1 MKSLSLI
8 FALFIVHYSFGQ
20 KINHIEYKQDCNRI
34 YQLGVDSSQ
43 YHTALIKLRNLE
55 NKYGTLYTEEHILR
69 AFCFHK
75 LNNNR
80 KASISMREA
89 WSNRVCDPAYLYQ
102 MEGFAWEKM
111 LESFNKKEMKRVEQ
125 GYENNLKLR
134 SKDYDSLA
142 FLIKQLTTRDQTFR
156 SFLSQEEMDSL
167 ASELSLNSVNQDS
180 LDILEFGRIYAKY
193 GFPGEKVSCF
203 FSQRFVVFMLHTADY
218 DWFVEK
224 MRPKFLEDV
233 KNGDMP
239 ASLFLIWLDRNS
251 AASGKKEEFAMYVNP
266 ENFNAT
272 PEEIEEIKKA
282 RLSYGIVNSFRV
294 PYQFLSL

>member
-1 MKSLSLI
+1 MKSLFLI
-8 FALFIVHYSFGQ
+8 FALLVCHSSFGQ
-20 KINHIEYKQDCNRI
+20 ILNHIEYKQDCNLI
-34 YQLGVDSSQ
+34 YRLGIDLSK
-43 YHTALIKLRNLE
+43 YETALTELKRLE
-55 NKYGTLYTEEHILR
+55 KKYGTLYTEEHILR
-69 AFCFHK
+69 AFCYHK
-75 LNNNR
+75 LNNNK
-80 KASISMREA
+80 KASVSMRDA
-89 WSNRVCDPAYLYQ
+89 WSNRVCDPAYLSQ
-102 MEGFAWEKM
+102 MDSFTWSAM
-111 LESFNKKEMKRVEQ
+111 VDSFNKKEKKRVEQ

-156 SFLSQEEMDSL
+156 SFLSQKEMDSL
-167 ASELSLNSVNQDS
+167 ANELILNSVNQDS
-180 LDILEFGRIYAKY
+180 LDILEFERIYAKF
-193 GFPGEKVSCF
+193 GFPGEKISCL

-272 PEEIEEIKKA
+272 PEEIEGIKKA
-282 RLSYGIVNSFRV
+282 RLSYGIVNSFRI
-294 PYQFLSL
+294 PYRF